1 MILFAPSTRSFSTAR
16 SQRGAA
22 TLAVSLILLVCMT
35 LVAFS
40 VNKSML
46 FEQKTS
52 ANQMRSTKAFEAAEA
67 GIEWATSM
75 LNDVRYINA
84 ICTTATTGTN
94 PQSFRSK
101 YLPYGAGSG
110 FTPISTAQPGCSIGT
125 ATSGTPAV
133 TIPVLSCS
141 CPAAGVNPS
150 LASSTNPTFT
160 VKFDPINATT
170 LPGVNTNKE
179 SVLVTSYG
187 CTAADGRCVPG
198 AAGSADAYQKISV
211 ILKLRP
217 ALKAVPAAAI
227 STGGSLVL
235 GSSASTVGNTDAA
248 SNGTLVNAG
257 GTCCGSQNFRST
269 MTLPGSPVENAIVTG
284 DTSLSALSSSQ
295 DAMFK
300 AFFGTTVAQYQADPA
315 TKVLTATMC
324 GGDCASAFQT
334 AFDQGYRA
342 FYLQGDMSISNGTIG
357 TQANPVI
364 LATSADLKFNG
375 GTQVWGLIYADT
387 AVSWNPNG
395 LGSGGLN
402 GALVT
407 RGSFSPNANAN
418 YLYDAD
424 ALSKIRGLTGTMM
437 RVPGSWKDF

>member
-1 MILFAPSTRSFSTAR
+1 MTLFTGSNWSVRSGKQ
-16 SQRGAA
+16 QRGAA
-22 TLAVSLILLVCMT
+22 TLVVSMT
-35 LVAFS
+35 LLFGMTLIAFF
-40 VNKSML
+40 VNKNMI

-67 GIEWATSM
+67 GVEWATSM
-75 LNDVRYINA
+75 LNDPRYTNA
-84 ICTTATTGTN
+84 TCTTTGTN
-94 PQSFRSK
+94 TRSFRSQ
-101 YLPYGAGSG
+101 YLPYSAASG
-110 FTPISTAQPGCSIGT
+110 FAPVSDAQPGCSMSS
-125 ATSGTPAV
+125 ATGAPA
-133 TIPVLSCS
+133 LSCS
-141 CPAAGVNPS
+141 CPAAGSNPS
-150 LASSTNPTFT
+150 LSSTIDPTFT
-160 VKFDPINATT
+160 VKFEPINATT
-170 LPGVNTNKE
+170 MPGVNTNKE

-235 GSSASTVGNTDAA
+235 GSSASTVANTDAA

-257 GTCCGSQNFRST
+257 GTCCGNQKFQST
-269 MTLPGSPVENAIVTG
+269 TTLPGTPAQNAIVTG

-295 DAMFK
+295 DAMFN

-364 LATSADLKFNG
+364 LVTSADLKFNG
-375 GTQVWGLIYADT
+375 ATQVWGLIYADT

-424 ALSKIRGLTGTMM
+424 ALSRIRGLTGTMM

>member
-1 MILFAPSTRSFSTAR
+1 MTLLAGSNWSMRTAKQ
-16 SQRGAA
+16 QRGAA
-22 TLAVSLILLVCMT
+22 TLVVSMT
-35 LVAFS
+35 LLFGMTLIAFFA
-40 VNKSML
+40 NKNMI

-75 LNDVRYINA
+75 LNDPRYTNA
-84 ICTTATTGTN
+84 TCTTTGTN
-94 PQSFRSK
+94 NTRSFRSQ
-101 YLPYGAGSG
+101 YLPYGASSG
-110 FTPISTAQPGCSIGT
+110 FAPVSNAQPGCSMSSTTGT
-125 ATSGTPAV
+125 
-133 TIPVLSCS
+133 PVLSCS
-141 CPAAGVNPS
+141 CPAAGSNPS
-150 LASSTNPTFT
+150 LSSTTDPTFT
-160 VKFDPINATT
+160 VKFEPVNAAT
-170 LPGVNTNKE
+170 LPGGTANNE
-179 SVLVTSYG
+179 SVLVTAYG

-198 AAGSADAYQKISV
+198 FTGMADGYQKISV

-217 ALKAVPAAAI
+217 ALKAMPAAAI
-227 STGGSLVL
+227 STGGSLDL
-235 GSSASTVGNTDAA
+235 GSSASTVANTDLA

-257 GTCCGSQNFRST
+257 GTCCGSKNFQNT
-269 MTLPGSPVENAIVTG
+269 TTLPGTPVQNAIVTG

-295 DAMFK
+295 DEMFK

-324 GGDCASAFQT
+324 GSDCTSAFQT
-334 AFDQGYRA
+334 AFEQGYRA

-364 LATSADLKFNG
+364 LATSANLKFNG
-375 GTQVWGLIYADT
+375 TTQIWGLIYADT

-395 LGSGGLN
+395 SGNGKLN

-407 RGSFSPNANAN
+407 RGSFSPNANAD

-424 ALSKIRGLTGTMM
+424 ALSRIRGLTGTMM